1 MKLFIIG
8 IIYGPML
15 LAALGG
21 FIRYRAIMGFQST
34 LNEGLDFKTFRQRIK
49 ASEFGGRY
57 KLGMALIIGAP
68 LVALAGFALVVFVN
82 SMSYYA
88 TTA

>member
-57 KLGMALIIGAP
+57 KLGMALMLGGP
-68 LVALAGFALVVFVN
+68 LVTLVVLVITSLLALVKFY
-82 SMSYYA
+82 SQ
-88 TTA
+88 